1 MSGMPEVIKEPGQS
15 TTSIVQPC
23 LQKCLAPPEL
33 VIGCQNAE
41 QLEGCFFFSVQ
52 T

>member
-1 MSGMPEVIKEPGQS
+1 MSGMPELIKEPEQS

-23 LQKCLAPPEL
+23 LQKCLALPEL

-41 QLEGCFFFSVQ
+41 QLEVFFPVQ
-52 T
+52 L

>member
-1 MSGMPEVIKEPGQS
+1 MSGVPEVIKEPEQS

-33 VIGCQNAE
+33 AIGCQHAE
-41 QLEGCFFFSVQ
+41 QLEVFFQCKSK
-52 T
+52 